1 MKQTFKITFLFFL
14 IYCSLNAQDSKQ
26 KLEDYFSVL
35 ASNDQFNGN
44 VLVVENGKVLFEKS
58 YGYADFASKKH
69 NTANT
74 VFPIASISK
83 TLVATAILQLA
94 EKGQLNLTDPVTQF
108 FPEFPYPEIKIRH
121 LLSHTSGLPAYNAYF
136 DSLRKAQPTK
146 VFTNKDF
153 MAGLAANK
161 KPLKYAPGEKGNYDN
176 IPYIILALVVDK
188 VSGMPFTEYIDQKI
202 LKPAGMNH
210 TVWRPKL
217 PFDAVADETF
227 AFPHLQPRLY
237 SDDLVKAKDV
247 PYIVDYWSA
256 YHFTGFSDYVST
268 THDLLQYDQAYYNG
282 SLLQQSTIDQALV
295 PVKLNDGKNHPRNFG
310 LGWEI
315 EKDST
320 YGKIAFHVG
329 NATGH
334 SCILLRNI
342 SKKQTIIVFD
352 NIHDNNSR
360 EVALNALKLVLILH
374 FAF

>member
-1 MKQTFKITFLFFL
+1 M
-14 IYCSLNAQDSKQ
+14 NAQDSKQ

-108 FPEFPYPEIKIRH
+108 FPEFPYAEIKIRH

-136 DSLRKAQPTK
+136 DSLRKSQPTK

-161 KPLKYAPGEKGNYDN
+161 KPLKYPPGEKGNFDN

-202 LKPAGMNH
+202 LKPAGM
-210 TVWRPKL
+210 PYGL
-217 PFDAVADETF
+217 P
-227 AFPHLQPRLY
+227 P
-237 SDDLVKAKDV
+237 
-247 PYIVDYWSA
+247 
-256 YHFTGFSDYVST
+256 
-268 THDLLQYDQAYYNG
+268 
-282 SLLQQSTIDQALV
+282 
-295 PVKLNDGKNHPRNFG
+295 
-310 LGWEI
+310 
-315 EKDST
+315 
-320 YGKIAFHVG
+320 
-329 NATGH
+329 
-334 SCILLRNI
+334 
-342 SKKQTIIVFD
+342 
-352 NIHDNNSR
+352 
-360 EVALNALKLVLILH
+360 EVAI
-374 FAF
+374 